1 MYARGAAQRRGGSS
15 GRPELRPRLLGAQSA
30 IRAERSSPTYRIG
43 GTVQSSMDYRSYWQ
57 YYWAFEHSGLNF
69 DQRSGFCLRL
79 RSHAR
84 AAIFLSQTR

>member
-69 DQRSGFCLRL
+69 DQRLGFCLRSQ
-79 RSHAR
+79 RR
-84 AAIFLSQTR
+84 ASVFLSHTR